1 MRLPSPTANG
11 RQTMEAQKAQEPGPQ
26 PASMPR
32 LNEEDFKRRII
43 NDILNHIDYQS
54 AVQSGHVEVKKEEI
68 TQELLQ
74 LSTRTLV
81 AWYEAFLV
89 LRSEL
94 VYGGYELNGLR
105 VIDQPAD
112 VLRKLIQSDPQFDVQ
127 QYIF

>member
-11 RQTMEAQKAQEPGPQ
+11 RQTTEAQQ
-26 PASMPR
+26 ASEGATPDVQTPR
-32 LNEEDFKRRII
+32 LTEEELKKRII
-43 NDILNHIDYQS
+43 NDFLNHIDYHS
-54 AVQSGHVEVKKEEI
+54 AVQNGLVEVRKEEI
-68 TQELLQ
+68 AQELLQ
-74 LSTRTLV
+74 LSARTLG
-81 AWYEAFLV
+81 AWYEAFL
-89 LRSEL
+89 LARSEL